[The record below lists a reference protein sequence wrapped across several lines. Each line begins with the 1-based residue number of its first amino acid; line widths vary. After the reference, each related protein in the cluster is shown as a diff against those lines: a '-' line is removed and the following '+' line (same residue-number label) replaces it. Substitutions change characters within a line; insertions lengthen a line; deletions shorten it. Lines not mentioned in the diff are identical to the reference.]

1 MNGYNLENGYNP
13 ENVYTIQELH
23 VLITRQGTIIDNLR
37 NRIELM
43 ELIEAQQLL
52 PKIDDLIARI
62 KILEHYQ
69 FFIGE

>member
-23 VLITRQGTIIDNLR
+23 VLITRQGTIINNLI

-52 PKIDDLIARI
+52 PKIDDLIARMN
-62 KILEHYQ
+62 ILETRSVL
-69 FFIGE
+69 IGE